1 MIGLQGPGI
10 LYDDL
15 KTIYCFDNESN
26 PDMID
31 ENRRQLGLIADS
43 KEEAQ

>member
-15 KTIYCFDNESN
+15 KTIYCFDNEIN
-26 PDMID
+26 VD
-31 ENRRQLGLIADS
+31 ENHGQLGLIEDS
-43 KEEAQ
+43 KEEAK